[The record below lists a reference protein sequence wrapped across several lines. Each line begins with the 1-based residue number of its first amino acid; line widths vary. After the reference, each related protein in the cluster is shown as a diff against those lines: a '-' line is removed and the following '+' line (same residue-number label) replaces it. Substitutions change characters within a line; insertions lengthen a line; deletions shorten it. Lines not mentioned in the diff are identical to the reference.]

1 LDLVFVSRL
10 DPLSTH
16 VIMKKETLNS
26 NGNQRSII
34 SRWDTY

>member
-1 LDLVFVSRL
+1 
-10 DPLSTH
+10 
-16 VIMKKETLNS
+16 MKKETLNS